1 MFTDAFNF
9 KQFSKN
15 IFTSG
20 MPSKE
25 QLEDSKNYG
34 VQTVINLAPHS
45 VQDALPDEEKLV
57 NSLDLEY
64 INIPIDWNTPTESN
78 LTKFMDIMD
87 NKANNIVYVH
97 CQANFRASSFVT
109 LYRILRKGWN
119 PQEALKIMYE
129 IWDTNAYPIWE
140 KFITEFI
147 EKEKREK
154 N

>member
-9 KQFSKN
+9 KQFSEN

-25 QLEDSKNYG
+25 QLEDSKNFG
-34 VQTVINLAPHS
+34 VQTVINLAPHT
-45 VQDALPDEEKLV
+45 VHDAIPDEENIV
-57 NSLDLEY
+57 NSLGLEY
-64 INIPIDWNTPTESN
+64 INIPVDWNTPTESN

-87 NKANNIVYVH
+87 NKTNDIVYVH

-119 PQEALKIMYE
+119 PQYGILML
-129 IWDTNAYPIWE
+129 TLSG
-140 KFITEFI
+140 
-147 EKEKREK
+147 K
-154 N
+154 NL